1 MNVMNLLKGVK
12 TSAQFED
19 AIPKI
24 EADLRQAQEA
34 ITALKAQREAAIFE
48 GSEAS
53 LATLLTDI
61 RDAELRAETLE
72 IALAGAKRR
81 QADAEAAEHKAK
93 LEARHREALKLS
105 ADERRLLK
113 AWHLAAKKLA
123 DITAEVDAVQRA
135 IDVENVAMRGAGRPD
150 LVLPNLAREVNA
162 TRRDIWDRHF
172 AGVEHPPSNP
182 PVSVSL
188 NVGSQFQIPNYWPVP
203 AEGRVVP
210 VQPLAVLE

>member
-1 MNVMNLLKGVK
+1 MNVLSLLKNVR
-12 TSAQFED
+12 TSAQFEET
-19 AIPKI
+19 IPKI
-24 EADLRQAQEA
+24 EDDLRQAHVGIA
-34 ITALKAQREAAIFE
+34 ALKAQREAAIFD
-48 GSEAS
+48 GSEA
-53 LATLLTDI
+53 TLTKLLGDI
-61 RDAELRAETLE
+61 REAELRAETLQ
-72 IALAGAKRR
+72 IALEGARRR
-81 QADAEAAEHKAK
+81 QAEAEAAEHKAK

-105 ADERRLLK
+105 TEERRLLK

-135 IDVENVAMRGAGRPD
+135 IDVENVAMRGASRPD

-210 VQPLAVLE
+210 VQPLALLE